1 MASISLRDAAVVF
14 SLTNSRD
21 YNLKRTFV
29 DLVTM
34 KRQPARRIEALRG
47 ITLEIAEG
55 SRVGLI
61 GPNGAGKSTLLSLMA
76 GILAPT
82 TGTVYV
88 EGRVLALLGGAGAGL
103 ELEASGLDNIVNL
116 GVQLGESASAM
127 RARIDEVVD
136 FSGLDTR
143 IGDPVYTYSSGMQAR
158 LRFSTLTSLSPDVLL
173 LDEGLGTA
181 DAAFAHKAQA
191 RLETFVSSVG
201 IVILASH
208 GDDLLREICSDG
220 LWLQGGQVV
229 QRGVIDRV
237 LSEYHSDTSVL
248 APSQAGGVM

>member
-1 MASISLRDAAVVF
+1 MASISLKDAAVVY

-21 YNLKRTFV
+21 YNLKRTVV

-34 KRQPARRIEALRG
+34 KRQPARRIEALAS
-47 ITLEIAEG
+47 ITLDIAEG

-82 TGTVYV
+82 TGEVYV
-88 EGRVLALLGGAGAGL
+88 QGRVLALLGGAGAGL

-136 FSGLDTR
+136 FSGLEAR

-181 DAAFAHKAQA
+181 DAAFAHKAQS
-191 RLETFVSSVG
+191 RLEAFVSSVG

-208 GDDLLREICSDG
+208 GDGLLKEICSDG
-220 LWLQGGQVV
+220 LWLQSGQISM
-229 QRGVIDRV
+229 QGPIDLV
-237 LSEYHSDTSVL
+237 LNEYHSS
-248 APSQAGGVM
+248 SQDLSSA

>member
-1 MASISLRDAAVVF
+1 MGSISLKDASVVY

-34 KRQPARRIEALRG
+34 KRKPARRIEALRG
-47 ITLEIAEG
+47 ITLEIEEG
-55 SRVGLI
+55 SRIGLV
-61 GPNGAGKSTLLSLMA
+61 GPNGAGKSTLLALMA

-82 TGTVYV
+82 TGQVYV

-103 ELEASGLDNIVNL
+103 ELEASGLDSIVNL
-116 GVQLGESASAM
+116 GVQLGESAASM
-127 RARIDEVVD
+127 RARIDEVVE
-136 FSGLDTR
+136 FSGLETR
-143 IGDPVYTYSSGMQAR
+143 IADPVYTYSSGMQAR
-158 LRFSTLTSLSPDVLL
+158 LRFSTLTSLNPDVLL

-191 RLETFVSSVG
+191 RLESFVSSVG

-208 GDDLLREICSDG
+208 GQGLLKEICADG
-220 LWLQGGQVV
+220 LWLQGGQVAL
-229 QRGVIDRV
+229 RGTIAN
-237 LSEYHSDTSVL
+237 VL
-248 APSQAGGVM
+248 AGYDRSSETPVGSGA